1 METPPPGMFVRPLQ
15 RNTKKKS
22 VTPTTVSC
30 VALDCL
36 LCRTWLAAV
45 SWDSMSRLRLWGH
58 ARFRAGRVLWML
70 EELGLDYEHRPLWSR
85 TADMEAPDFVA
96 ASPRRKIPV
105 IQDGDFTL
113 TESAAINTYLC
124 DTYAP
129 DSGWVPPPCTRDRA
143 IYDAWLM
150 TIMTELDAQSLYI
163 HRKHQCLSEVYGA
176 APVVVDAA
184 RDYFLRQLESVTAVL
199 QASPSL
205 LAGAHTFT
213 AADLLLTHCLCWA
226 REIDWLP
233 DDPVLRAYLDRNTA
247 RPAFQRYIAKARE
260 DPHASGPRPSA

>member
-1 METPPPGMFVRPLQ
+1 LTFADGNPSSGNVRQ
-15 RNTKKKS
+15 TFTSENTKKKS
-22 VTPTTVSC
+22 AIATTP
-30 VALDCL
+30 AA
-36 LCRTWLAAV
+36 LAAV

-70 EELGLDYEHRPLWSR
+70 EELGIDYEHRPLWSR
-85 TADMEAPDFVA
+85 TADMEAPDFLA

>member
-1 METPPPGMFVRPLQ
+1 
-15 RNTKKKS
+15 
-22 VTPTTVSC
+22 
-30 VALDCL
+30 
-36 LCRTWLAAV
+36 
-45 SWDSMSRLRLWGH
+45 MSRLRLWGH

-70 EELGLDYEHRPLWSR
+70 EELGIDYEHRPLWSR
-85 TADMEAPDFVA
+85 TADMEAPDFLA

-184 RDYFLRQLESVTAVL
+184 RDYFLRQLESVTSTARVCCRRRR
-199 QASPSL
+199 AS
-205 LAGAHTFT
+205 
-213 AADLLLTHCLCWA
+213 
-226 REIDWLP
+226 
-233 DDPVLRAYLDRNTA
+233 LRARTPSRRQTCCSHIASAGQERSIGCLTTLSSALTWTA
-247 RPAFQRYIAKARE
+247 TPQGQPSNDTLPRQGRTLTPQAPGPAPEARV
-260 DPHASGPRPSA
+260 